1 MVKMSDDGKGEET
14 GEGSRNMDIED
25 VAVRAVSVKPPAFEE
40 NSAGKW
46 FRILESMFFTSK
58 ITTSST
64 KFHHALSN
72 LPLSVVNRLQ
82 DDMIDC
88 KDYDLLKKNII
99 ALYAKS
105 TPELF
110 ESLIEKN
117 KICFSKPSVYLHE
130 IRKLGQQLGVNDDFL
145 KIKFLKGLP
154 DNIRP
159 IIVSKEG
166 ISLDEMAHAADCI
179 MAYEAGKGSSSV
191 HNVNVAGSPKYDNCN
206 PKYDNGN
213 PNFVPVGSNNN
224 YGNRNFGNTNFS
236 GNRQS
241 RGRGNYANPNFGQ
254 QRQQPRQ
261 NSNDSPVDYFSD
273 AIPNNVKAFHSNQ
286 RPRVCRAH
294 IYFGHYARTCKPWCI
309 LKSDEISMQP
319 SSRPASRS
327 SSPVGN
333 PGN

>member
-1 MVKMSDDGKGEET
+1 M
-14 GEGSRNMDIED
+14 GEGKEEAGCSRADMEE
-25 VAVRAVSVKPPAFEE
+25 VAVHAVSVKPPAFEE
-40 NSAGKW
+40 HSAGKW
-46 FRILESMFFTSK
+46 HKILESMFFTAK
-58 ITTSST
+58 ITTSAT

-72 LPLSVVNRLQ
+72 LPLSVVNRLP
-82 DDMIDC
+82 DEIIDS

-110 ESLIEKN
+110 ESLVEKN
-117 KICFSKPSVYLHE
+117 KICFSKPSVYLNE
-130 IRKLGQQLGVNDDFL
+130 IRKLGQQLGLTDDFL

-154 DNIRP
+154 DSIRP
-159 IIVSKEG
+159 IIVSKED

-179 MAYEAGKGSSSV
+179 MAYEAGKGSSV
-191 HNVNVAGSPKYDNCN
+191 HNINVPAPDNNYVAGNSGYDNN
-206 PKYDNGN
+206 NANFTPVNSNKNYD
-213 PNFVPVGSNNN
+213 
-224 YGNRNFGNTNFS
+224 NRNFGNTSFS
-236 GNRQS
+236 GNQQFPRQS
-241 RGRGNYANPNFGQ
+241 RGRANYSNSNFGQ

-261 NSNDSPVDYFSD
+261 SSDNFPDYFSD
-273 AIPNNVKAFHSNQ
+273 SIPNNVKAFHSNQ

-294 IYFGHYARTCKPWCI
+294 IYFGNFARTCKPWCI
-309 LKSDEISMQP
+309 LKSPELSIQP